1 MKKLTR
7 DHVWPVGI
15 TVGLLLVVA
24 VNVVFIVLAVSGQ
37 DEVESSYVAGER

>member
-15 TVGLLLVVA
+15 TFGLLSVVA
-24 VNVVFIVLAVSGQ
+24 VNVVFTVLAVSGQ
-37 DEVESSYVAGER
+37 DEVESSSVEGER

>member
-15 TVGLLLVVA
+15 TVGLSSVVA
-24 VNVVFIVLAVSGQ
+24 VNVEFIVLAVSGQ
-37 DEVESSYVAGER
+37 DEVESNSMEGER

>member
-7 DHVWPVGI
+7 DHVWPVAI
-15 TVGLLLVVA
+15 TIALLVVVA
-24 VNVVFIVLAVSGQ
+24 VNVVFIVLAVGGQ